1 MDSFSITIITI
12 ISVTFLS
19 AFIKGRKKD
28 RCLKKIDGYYV
39 YVYNSKEKIIWGR
52 SEIESNSIIIDFE
65 TAKKSDNKKFIL
77 YKDEFKNMQLIM
89 RLHKYFDEKQK
100 LKREKLYNKIL
111 KPGFI
116 SRFKRKISNIFATT
130 KDAVTEIIN
139 LFIASAKTIGP
150 MKVLGA
156 QSKQIDK
163 LKNDSLANITSNA
176 YEPIWERYIG
186 KCVEIEIL
194 EDKLINITGLLV
206 EYSESYILIYD
217 SIIEGIEQEEPHDLI
232 ISRNYGTIRHVLRV

>member
-139 LFIASAKTIGP
+139 LFIASAKTMGP

-163 LKNDSLANITSNA
+163 LKNDSLTNITSNA

-194 EDKLINITGLLV
+194 EDKLINITGILV

-232 ISRNYGTIRHVLRV
+232 ISRNYGTIRHILRV